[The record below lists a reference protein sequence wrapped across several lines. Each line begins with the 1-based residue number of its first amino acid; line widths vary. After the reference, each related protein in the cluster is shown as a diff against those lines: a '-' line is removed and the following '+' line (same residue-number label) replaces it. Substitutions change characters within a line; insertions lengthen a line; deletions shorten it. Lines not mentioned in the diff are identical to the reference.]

1 MKHSF
6 TKKHLGLAVSC
17 ALALGIVG
25 VVSGAARAESSPFAR
40 AYVTDQREA
49 VATSGFGEC
58 WHTGSA
64 LPLLESKA
72 PCEARMAR
80 VPEPERVAMV
90 SEPMPKTVDVTFNAD
105 TLFDFD
111 KAELRPAGR
120 AALDAFLGKIAD
132 LSPETITAAGH
143 TDRLGPDSY
152 NQRLS
157 EQRAQAV
164 KSYLVSKGVQPDR
177 IQAEGRGEAQPVTR
191 AGECAG
197 AKNAEVI
204 ACLQPDR
211 RVEVQ
216 VVGRAEVR

>member
-6 TKKHLGLAVSC
+6 TKKQLGLAVSC
-17 ALALGIVG
+17 ALALGIV
-25 VVSGAARAESSPFAR
+25 SGAARAESSPIAR

-49 VATSGFGEC
+49 VAASAYGEC
-58 WHTGSA
+58 WHTGTA
-64 LPLLESKA
+64 LPPLESA
-72 PCEARMAR
+72 IPCEPRMA
-80 VPEPERVAMV
+80 PEPVAMV
-90 SEPMPKTVDVTFNAD
+90 SEPTPRTVAVTFDAD

>member
-6 TKKHLGLAVSC
+6 TKKQLGLAVSC

-25 VVSGAARAESSPFAR
+25 IVSGAARAESSPFAR

-72 PCEARMAR
+72 LCEARLAR
-80 VPEPERVAMV
+80 ESEPEQVAMV

-132 LSPETITAAGH
+132 MSPETITVVGH
-143 TDRLGPDSY
+143 TDRLGSDSY
-152 NQRLS
+152 NQNLS
-157 EQRAQAV
+157 EQRAQTV
-164 KSYLVSKGVQPDR
+164 KIYLIGEGAQPEGIR
-177 IQAEGRGEAQPVTR
+177 AEGRGEAQPVTG
-191 AGECAG
+191 AGECG
-197 AKNAEVI
+197 AAKSAKVI

-211 RVEVQ
+211 RVEVE
-216 VVGRAEVR
+216 VVGRSVVR

>member
-17 ALALGIVG
+17 VLALGI
-25 VVSGAARAESSPFAR
+25 VSGAARAESSPFAR

-72 PCEARMAR
+72 PCEARLAR
-80 VPEPERVAMV
+80 EPEPDLEQVAMV

-111 KAELRPAGR
+111 KAELRPGGR

-132 LSPETITAAGH
+132 MSPETITVVGH
-143 TDRLGPDSY
+143 TDRLGSDSY
-152 NQRLS
+152 NQNLS
-157 EQRAQAV
+157 EQRAQTV
-164 KSYLVSKGVQPDR
+164 KIYLIGEGAQPEGIR
-177 IQAEGRGEAQPVTR
+177 AEGRGEAQPVTG
-191 AGECAG
+191 AGECGG
-197 AKNAEVI
+197 AKSAKVI

-211 RVEVQ
+211 RVEVE
-216 VVGRAEVR
+216 VVGRSVVR